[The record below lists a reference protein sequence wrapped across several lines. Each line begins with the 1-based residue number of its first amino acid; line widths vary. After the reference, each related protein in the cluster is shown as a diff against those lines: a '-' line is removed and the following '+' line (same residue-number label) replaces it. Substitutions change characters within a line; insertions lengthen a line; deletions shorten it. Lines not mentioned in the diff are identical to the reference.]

1 MTQLKK
7 AELDRSVTLPM
18 LILYGT
24 GVTIGAGIYALVGE
38 TVERAGQYAPASF
51 LLAAI
56 VMAFTAGS
64 FAELSARVPRSA
76 GEAAYVDAAFR
87 RKWLTLLVGLAV
99 LLEAII
105 AAAAIS
111 LGSAGYL
118 SQFLNVS
125 EPILAAGVILVM
137 ATIAAWGIRESVLL
151 AGAMT
156 LVEVLALLVIIGAGL
171 RQDPAMLGTI
181 LDAIPAPSDALAI
194 SGVFSASL
202 IAFFA
207 FIGFDDIV
215 NLVEETREPKK
226 TLPWA
231 IGITLVLVTVIY
243 FLVTLVAVR
252 LVPLEELAASSAP
265 VSLLFERLT
274 GLPPQLVTVIA
285 IIATMNGVVIVI
297 IMAARVTYGLSQ
309 QELFPSWIG
318 AVSPRTQTPLRAT
331 VLIALAVM
339 MAALYAPIDVLAEK
353 SSQVLLLVFAMIN
366 LSLVRLKLQKADLPE
381 HSARVPLWVPVM
393 GVICC
398 VGLLIG
404 AYLGSV

>member
-1 MTQLKK
+1 MTETTTTQL
-7 AELDRSVTLPM
+7 ERSVSLPM

-24 GVTIGAGIYALVGE
+24 GVTIGAGIYALIGE
-38 TVERAGQYAPASF
+38 TVGRAGQYAPASF

-64 FAELSARVPRSA
+64 FAELSARVPQAA
-76 GEAAYVDAAFR
+76 GEAVYVEAAFR

-105 AAAAIS
+105 AAATIG

-118 SQFLNVS
+118 SQFFDLP
-125 EPILAAGVILVM
+125 EPFLAVGVILTM
-137 ATIAAWGIRESVLL
+137 SAIAAWGIRESVLL

-156 LVEVLALLVIIGAGL
+156 IVEVAALLVIIGAGL
-171 RQDPAMLGTI
+171 RADPAMLASL
-181 LDAIPAPSDALAI
+181 LDTIPAPNDSIAI

-215 NLVEETREPKK
+215 NLVEEAKEPQKS
-226 TLPWA
+226 LPWA
-231 IGITLVLVTVIY
+231 IGITLIMVTLIY

-252 LVPLEELAASSAP
+252 LVPLDELATSSAP

-274 GLPPQLVTVIA
+274 GLPPQLVTIVA
-285 IIATMNGVVIVI
+285 IIATMNGVVIVV
-297 IMAARVTYGLSQ
+297 IMAARVTYGLSKQ
-309 QELFPSWIG
+309 QIFPSWIG

-331 VLIALAVM
+331 VLIAIAVAG
-339 MAALYAPIDVLAEK
+339 AALYAPIDVLAEK
-353 SSQVLLLVFAMIN
+353 SSQVLLLVFVMIN
-366 LSLVRLKLQKADLPE
+366 LALVRLKLSDAAVPE
-381 HSARVPLWVPVM
+381 RAVRVPMWVPVL
-393 GVICC
+393 GVVSCI
-398 VGLLIG
+398 GLLFG
-404 AYLGSV
+404 AYVSGA

>member
-1 MTQLKK
+1 M
-7 AELDRSVTLPM
+7 
-18 LILYGT
+18 
-24 GVTIGAGIYALVGE
+24 TIGAGIYALVGE
-38 TVERAGQYAPASF
+38 TVARAGQYAPASF

-64 FAELSARVPRSA
+64 LAELSARIPQAA
-76 GEAAYVDAAFR
+76 GEAVYVEAAFR

-118 SQFLNVS
+118 GQFVDLP
-125 EPILAAGVILVM
+125 EPYLALGVIIFM
-137 ATIAAWGIRESVLL
+137 SAIAAWGIRESVML

-171 RQDPAMLGTI
+171 MQDPAMLGAI
-181 LDAIPAPSDALAI
+181 ADVIPAPNDGLAI
-194 SGVFSASL
+194 AGMFSASL

-215 NLVEETREPKK
+215 NLVEEARNPQK

-231 IGITLVLVTVIY
+231 IGITLVLVTTIY

-252 LVPLEELAASSAP
+252 LLPLEDLASSSAP

-274 GLPPQLVTVIA
+274 GLPPQAVSIIA
-285 IIATMNGVVIVI
+285 IIATMNGVVIVV
-297 IMAARVTYGLSQ
+297 IMAARVTYGLSKQ
-309 QELFPSWIG
+309 TIFPSWIG
-318 AVSPRTQTPLRAT
+318 AVSPHTHTPLRAT

-339 MAALYAPIDVLAEK
+339 VAALYAPIDVLAEK
-353 SSQVLLLVFAMIN
+353 SSQVLLLVFVMIN
-366 LSLVRLKLQKADLPE
+366 LALLRLKMQG
-381 HSARVPLWVPVM
+381 SAVPRRSVTVPIWVPVL
-393 GVICC
+393 GALCC
-398 VGLLIG
+398 IGLLLG
-404 AYLGSV
+404 AYLGDA